1 MRRSGC
7 VASTHGN
14 REIEAWPQ
22 SVKPFFFDSLWT
34 RLRDRDGTEDGRA
47 LNGIV
52 YPWRSSKIECTVLR
66 CSMR

>member
-22 SVKPFFFDSLWT
+22 SVKPFFFDSLWM
-34 RLRDRDGTEDGRA
+34 RLPGWNGTEDGRA
-47 LNGIV
+47 LNGVV
-52 YPWRSSKIECTVLR
+52 YPWRFSKAGCAVLR